1 MEKLFFVFCK
11 GDLMLEKLPDGTY
24 TIPYGENAPTET
36 KPWTNMMNV
45 SPLGDTAV
53 CTYSIDHPV
62 TDNPRYEMCGLRQSY
77 YKITKELYLKAAARR
92 AKILMSAL
100 QKCRV
105 TTGLY
110 RCGCK
115 QYYYIINL

>member
-1 MEKLFFVFCK
+1 MCNIWKCPTRPEEEI
-11 GDLMLEKLPDGTY
+11 DPSYYEKLPDGTY
-24 TIPYGENAPTET
+24 TIPSGENAPTET

-77 YKITKELYLKAAARR
+77 YKITKDLYLKAG
-92 AKILMSAL
+92 
-100 QKCRV
+100 KC
-105 TTGLY
+105 
-110 RCGCK
+110 
-115 QYYYIINL
+115 